1 MFKMN
6 DNMIKYDVFYLPLV
20 CRGRAPPFCF
30 PECTATT
37 PHRTKG
43 HQAGTYRNVVGYRDK

>member
-43 HQAGTYRNVVGYRDK
+43 HQAGTYRNVVGYCDK